1 MLWCDVTCVSNWV
14 RDKLKDKIKY
24 LIIVQIKKLKF
35 AALARRKPLVCNV
48 HYKGGTVYIRMDM
61 VVAGNG

>member
-35 AALARRKPLVCNV
+35 AALAR
-48 HYKGGTVYIRMDM
+48 TVYIRMDM